1 MTDQVRSELLK
12 LRTVQTVAQLLL
24 AALGLTLLGVLVEG
38 LPATP
43 GELAEERRQ
52 RSVLGAGSSGAV
64 FFATLAGL
72 IAVTSEFRYGTIRPT
87 LLFQPRRRVV
97 LAAKLVAAALVGIL
111 FAVLCVALA
120 FGVGLAVLAARDVE
134 VVLTSG
140 DVLELVSGSVA
151 CSLLSA
157 MVGVAVGAL
166 IRNQVGA
173 IVAVVAYSFAVDA
186 VLFAA
191 VPSVG
196 RYLPGKAGDALAGR
210 PVEDLLQPGI
220 GALVLAAWTLALV
233 AAASVRNERS
243 DV

>member
-24 AALGLTLLGVLVEG
+24 AALALTLLGVLVEG

-43 GELAEERRQ
+43 GELAEERGQ

>member
-12 LRTVQTVAQLLL
+12 LRTIKTVAQLLL
-24 AALGLTLLGVLVEG
+24 AAVGLTLLGVLVEG
-38 LPATP
+38 LPATLD
-43 GELAEERRQ
+43 ELAEERGQ
-52 RSVLGAGSSGAV
+52 RTVLGAGSSGAV

-120 FGVGLAVLAARDVE
+120 FGIGLAILAAREVD
-134 VVLTSG
+134 VVLTSA
-140 DVLELVSGSVA
+140 DVLALVSGSVA

-173 IVAVVAYSFAVDA
+173 VVAVVAYSFAVDA

-210 PVEDLLQPGI
+210 PVEDLLQPGM
-220 GALVLAAWTLALV
+220 GAVVLTAWTLALV
-233 AAASVRNERS
+233 AAASVRDERS

>member
-1 MTDQVRSELLK
+1 MKDQVRSELLK
-12 LRTVQTVAQLLL
+12 LRTIQTVAQLLL
-24 AALGLTLLGVLVEG
+24 AAVGLTLLGALVEG
-38 LPATP
+38 LPATLE
-43 GELAEERRQ
+43 ELAEERGQ

-97 LAAKLVAAALVGIL
+97 LAAKLVAAALVGVL

-120 FGVGLAVLAARDVE
+120 VGVGLAILAARDVE
-134 VVLTSG
+134 VVLTSA
-140 DVLELVSGSVA
+140 DALALVSGSVA

-210 PVEDLLQPGI
+210 PVEDLLQPGM
-220 GALVLAAWTLALV
+220 GAVVLTAWTLALV
-233 AAASVRNERS
+233 VAASVRTERS

>member
-1 MTDQVRSELLK
+1 MKDQVRSELLK
-12 LRTVQTVAQLLL
+12 LRTIQTVAQLLL
-24 AALGLTLLGVLVEG
+24 LAVGLTLLGVLVEG

-43 GELAEERRQ
+43 GELAEERGQ

-120 FGVGLAVLAARDVE
+120 FGVGLAILAARDVE